1 MRYLLLQNLVAFLL
15 PYFILIFL
23 GILFKKSVIE
33 KNELIIKHYILKNTR
48 ESSQE
53 GLLKF
58 FSKFHIIDVLS
69 IRRMKT
75 IKSWLINKHSI
86 DDLKMIKIATED
98 EFKRK
103 ENFLSRVTFVNLFFL
118 PFFTG
123 VVSFV
128 VPLFTFIFS
137 LTAFGIQQE
146 YIKASESNPTMSFF
160 AFFDLTNPDNNQLER
175 YIRPI
180 FNMVYYD
187 TVGFFFQ
194 AFSFIVLVVGVS
206 LFLRRLSLRNTSRLH
221 LITQQAYEEKLKKV
235 EKLTSDIREVKK
247 KLALNWNMCTLNDSK
262 ENLEIMFI
270 SPDKADCFLLESNEE
285 KDIVELRTIIKDID
299 SKFNES

>member
-103 ENFLSRVTFVNLFFL
+103 ENFLSRATFVNLFFL

-175 YIRPI
+175 YIKPI

-194 AFSFIVLVVGVS
+194 AFAFIVLVVGVS

-235 EKLTSDIREVKK
+235 EKLTSDIREIKK
-247 KLALNWNMCTLNDSK
+247 KLALNWNRVTLNDSK

>member
-58 FSKFHIIDVLS
+58 FSKFHKIDVLS